1 VNARS
6 DVARIVAAA
15 RKEWAFPPTKPKG
28 PTGPVIVVSRQP
40 GAGGEAIGRM
50 LARRLG
56 LEFYDREIVEMI
68 ARDAMVS
75 EAAVASHDEKVRSEL
90 DHVLAGM
97 VAEGLSM
104 PSHRYLAGLRT
115 VILSIAARG
124 GAVIVGRGA
133 NFILPPKERLSIRL
147 VASRERR
154 QDHWA
159 RRFGLSARAARKR
172 LAVAERQQ
180 RRFIKRYFGTDPE
193 DPLGYDLTINTARLG
208 PRAILRTVKAV
219 LGLP

>member
-1 VNARS
+1 VDARN
-6 DVARIVAAA
+6 DLARIVSAANRESA
-15 RKEWAFPPTKPKG
+15 YQPAPPKG
-28 PTGPVIVVSRQP
+28 RAGPVIVISRQP

-56 LEFYDREIVEMI
+56 LEFCDREIVEMI
-68 ARDAMVS
+68 AREAMVS

-90 DHVLAGM
+90 DNVLAGI

-104 PSHRYLAGLRT
+104 PGYRYLAGLRT

-133 NFILPPKERLSIRL
+133 HLILPPKERLSLRL
-147 VASRERR
+147 IAPRERR

-159 RRFGLSARAARKR
+159 SRFGLSARVAGKR
-172 LAVAERQQ
+172 LAAAERQQ
-180 RRFIKRYFGTDPE
+180 RRFIKRYFRTDPD

-208 PRAILRTVKAV
+208 PTAILRTVKAV
-219 LGLP
+219 LGLA